1 MKKVLKVCGVPLMLA
16 VKMIVVLLG
25 AMIFF
30 FGIMLSISNGIIG
43 VILSVISGIGTT
55 ITLFGMGL
63 YIYNEQYQLLFGI
76 AVILAIF
83 TLLTI
88 LPKVAEIALE
98 YVSEFGAKAIST
110 AVHDIPLL
118 LEI

>member
-1 MKKVLKVCGVPLMLA
+1 MKKVLKVCGVPIMLMI
-16 VKMIVVLLG
+16 KMIVALLG

-30 FGIMLSISNGIIG
+30 LGLMLNISNGFIG
-43 VILSVISGIGTT
+43 GIVSVISGIGTA

-63 YIYNEQYQLLFGI
+63 YIYNEQYQFLFGI

-83 TLLTI
+83 TVLMI

-98 YVSEFGAKAIST
+98 SVSEFGAKAIST
-110 AVHDIPLL
+110 AVHDIPLM
-118 LEI
+118 LEF